1 MNKNYKTSYNYSK
14 FILYYIIHFIICF
27 LLVFGWVFKN
37 KLWLE
42 FLIMASIYIQTMYG
56 LFNGC
61 ICTRIERKY
70 NKWRKDNKS
79 SIIDPFINLFNINK
93 TRNNVDFTT
102 GLFVNMG
109 LICTFIMRYFFFR

>member
-1 MNKNYKTSYNYSK
+1 MVNYIKSYNKTKFTIVYS
-14 FILYYIIHFIICF
+14 IHFIICA
-27 LLVFGWVFKN
+27 LLVFGWTFRN

-42 FLIMASIYIQTMYG
+42 FLILTSIYIQSMYG

-70 NKWRKDNKS
+70 NKWRKENKS
-79 SIIDPFINLFNINK
+79 SIIDPIINIFSINK
-93 TRNNVDFTT
+93 TRNNIDFMT

-109 LICTFIMRYFFFR
+109 LICTFTMRYIYL